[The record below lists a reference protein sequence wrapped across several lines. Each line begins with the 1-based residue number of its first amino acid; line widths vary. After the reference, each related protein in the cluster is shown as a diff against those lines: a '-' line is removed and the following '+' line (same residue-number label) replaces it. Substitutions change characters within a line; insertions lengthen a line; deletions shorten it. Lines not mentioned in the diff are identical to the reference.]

1 MPTVTE
7 RNVLL
12 YSLVFAAWA
21 VALVPRRHLFSFGKK
36 KKRGGLLLLF
46 PVDYRFL
53 YRVSTPKSTFDNWLA
68 IQSSHLLAPPTFIHM
83 WYLAGRSC
91 VSLSCLVA
99 PYKYKHTNIH
109 TYTYV
114 DWKNKTWK
122 VVQLCHF
129 DWRVKKKLGKEIHTF
144 FLSSFFCLPSPSR
157 LLLSVGD
164 LTRLAPLKN
173 GFPRIF
179 SFLFSLPCYNIFT
192 PNFILGNLINHV
204 VAGTPESAWL
214 ETKLSAIFALII
226 WF

>member
-1 MPTVTE
+1 MSPHPSQRLTIGSRSNPPTC
-7 RNVLL
+7 
-12 YSLVFAAWA
+12 SL
-21 VALVPRRHLFSFGKK
+21 
-36 KKRGGLLLLF
+36 
-46 PVDYRFL
+46 
-53 YRVSTPKSTFDNWLA
+53 
-68 IQSSHLLAPPTFIHM
+68 HLLSFICGT
-83 WYLAGRSC
+83 LLGGAACR
-91 VSLSCLVA
+91 CLVA

-114 DWKNKTWK
+114 DWKKKQNMKSCSTLSLWLTCKKKTWQGNPHLFSLL
-122 VVQLCHF
+122 V
-129 DWRVKKKLGKEIHTF
+129 
-144 FLSSFFCLPSPSR
+144 FLPSLSLSPSR

-179 SFLFSLPCYNIFT
+179 SFLFSIPCYNIFT